1 MSLDEVLKIIEPDT
15 FICVRINH
23 EDAATEYYYPN
34 TEILPKEW
42 YQYRVLSIGI
52 IMPTRSGIHIDVEEV
67 NND

>member
-42 YQYRVLSIGI
+42 YQYRVLSMGI
-52 IMPTRSGIHIDVEEV
+52 IKPTRSGIHIDVEEV

>member
-1 MSLDEVLKIIEPDT
+1 MSLDEVLKIIEDNT

-23 EDAATEYYYPN
+23 KDAATEYYYPN

-42 YQYRVLSIGI
+42 YQYRVLSVGMIL
-52 IMPTRSGIHIDVEEV
+52 PTRSGIHIDVEEV

>member
-1 MSLDEVLKIIEPDT
+1 MTLDELLKIIEDGT

-42 YQYRVLSIGI
+42 NQYRVLSMVI
-52 IMPTRSGIHIDVEEV
+52 ISPTKSGIHIDVEEV

>member
-34 TEILPKEW
+34 DEILPKEW
-42 YQYRVLSIGI
+42 NQYRVLSTGLIL
-52 IMPTRSGIHIDVEEV
+52 PTRSGIHIDVEEV

>member
-42 YQYRVLSIGI
+42 YQYRILKLGL

>member
-1 MSLDEVLKIIEPDT
+1 MSLDEVLKIIEPDI

-42 YQYRVLSIGI
+42 YQYRVLSMGL

>member
-1 MSLDEVLKIIEPDT
+1 MSLNEVLKIIEPDT

-42 YQYRVLSIGI
+42 YQYRVLSMGI